1 MRKEEVDKMQNVIE
15 GLHLKQGEN
24 KVVNEA
30 LVTEKADRIAALKL
44 KREQLEGERLR
55 IMDNLDKIKRGDLTA
70 LKKGNV
76 GSINLVSN
84 AKNILND
91 MKDLANY
98 NAGNMRDKLSND

>member
-1 MRKEEVDKMQNVIE
+1 
-15 GLHLKQGEN
+15 
-24 KVVNEA
+24 
-30 LVTEKADRIAALKL
+30 
-44 KREQLEGERLR
+44 
-55 IMDNLDKIKRGDLTA
+55 MDNLDKIKRGDLTA
-70 LKKGNV
+70 LKKGNA